1 MTWKTRKEKA
11 KFFAGEVA
19 KKGFDAILLFDPY
32 SFWHLVGSSVASAC
46 IIPAEG
52 EPILIV
58 DPSMLDQTKVE
69 AWTQDIRE
77 YVPFRLS
84 YKKPYAVM
92 GRGEAIVKA
101 LEGLELDKARI
112 GIVERRT
119 SVSLWHSIRKLSQS
133 SKSLRNLTI
142 EDASDF
148 INDALSVLST
158 EEIELLREATR
169 IADAGAKVFL
179 ENVRDGAKECE
190 VAGEVLRE
198 VFANGVDRFNWFPC
212 QVVSG
217 VRTANSP
224 WVMSTEKIIK
234 DGEIVQLD
242 ISPDY
247 KGSRADISRVVIAGN
262 GKVTDKHRDMFNVV
276 LDALQAAISA
286 VRPGVKASDVDR
298 ALRDVIDATE
308 YAGLFTHHSG
318 HPIGG
323 IYGARIIPGSESIL
337 RENMAICIESG
348 VYVPG
353 FGGMRLEDDILVTSK
368 GAEVLTKCERTLC

>member
-11 KFFAGEVA
+11 KFFAGEIA
-19 KKGFDAILLFDPY
+19 KKGYDAILLFSPY
-32 SFWHLVGSSVASAC
+32 SFWHLVGSSVARAC

-58 DPSMLDQTKVE
+58 DPSMVDLTKAQ

-84 YKKPYAVM
+84 YKKPYPVM
-92 GRGEAIVKA
+92 GHGEAIVKA
-101 LEGLELDKARI
+101 LEGLELDNARI
-112 GIVERRT
+112 GIEERRT
-119 SVSLWHSIRKLSQS
+119 SASLLRSIRELSQS
-133 SKSLRNLTI
+133 SESLRNVTI
-142 EDASDF
+142 EDAFGF
-148 INDALSVLST
+148 INDALSVLSI
-158 EEIELLREATR
+158 EEIELLREAAR

-179 ENVRDGAKECE
+179 ENVKDGAKECE

-198 VFANGVDRFNWFPC
+198 VFAHGVDRFNWFPC

-217 VRTANSP
+217 VRTATSP
-224 WVMSTEKIIK
+224 WTMSTDKIIK

-247 KGSRADISRVVIAGN
+247 QGSQADISRVVIAGN
-262 GKVTDKHRDMFNVV
+262 GKVTDKHRDIFGVV
-276 LDALQAAISA
+276 LDSLQAAIAA
-286 VRPGVKASDVDR
+286 VKPGVRACDVDR

-323 IYGARIIPGSESIL
+323 IYGAGIIAGNEMVL
-337 RENMAICIESG
+337 RENMALCIESG

-353 FGGMRLEDDILVTSK
+353 YGGMRLEDDILVTSN
-368 GAEVLTKCERTLC
+368 GAEVLTICESTLG